1 MEKLVSQ
8 VLGNIHE
15 NPYILIPIGLLIL
28 IFGSRCFH
36 HVLIQKARNP
46 EKFASASTY
55 KVFSPV
61 DGKEREGSEDLK
73 YQLGSLRGQISSQK
87 LTLLGSLIFF
97 SGIIFIFFQTQSFQI
112 LTDDLFIF
120 IQIGILVASVLYFAW
135 RLTCRIDLYERGLVI
150 RHGFGSNGYYYDEIS
165 GISHGY
171 TYFFSPAKMGYIFN
185 IKIHGVTLST
195 IYGEH
200 IELSGFKYSKVA
212 SKMTR
217 LQQNLLI
224 VEKE

>member
-28 IFGSRCFH
+28 IFGSRYFH

-185 IKIHGVTLST
+185 IKVHGVTLST

>member
-28 IFGSRCFH
+28 IFGSRYFH

-97 SGIIFIFFQTQSFQI
+97 SGIIFPCGDVFHS
-112 LTDDLFIF
+112 
-120 IQIGILVASVLYFAW
+120 A
-135 RLTCRIDLYERGLVI
+135 
-150 RHGFGSNGYYYDEIS
+150 
-165 GISHGY
+165 
-171 TYFFSPAKMGYIFN
+171 
-185 IKIHGVTLST
+185 
-195 IYGEH
+195 
-200 IELSGFKYSKVA
+200 
-212 SKMTR
+212 
-217 LQQNLLI
+217 
-224 VEKE
+224 